1 MAVFFEDLKVGYV
14 EVSEPIAADRDGM
27 VDYALNHD
35 PYPIHV
41 DPEMARRTPFGD
53 VIASFGY
60 TVSLYMQLMHRLP
73 LVRATEPA
81 FLGAV
86 GWEVTFGGPVRP
98 GDQIRMRQTIIDK
111 RRSSRDGRGLVTSR
125 NELLN
130 QHDEIPVS
138 IDARWLL
145 ATRPNQPAR

>member
-1 MAVFFEDLKVGYV
+1 MAILFEDVEVGYT
-14 EVSEPIAADRDGM
+14 EISDSIEADRAEM
-27 VDYALNHD
+27 IAYARTND

-41 DPEMARRTPFGD
+41 DVDVARQSPFGD

-60 TVSLYMQLMHRLP
+60 TVSLYMRLMHRLE
-73 LVRATEPA
+73 LIGATEEG

-98 GDQIRMRQTIIDK
+98 GDLIRMRHTILDK
-111 RRSSRDGRGLVTSR
+111 RLTSRGDRGLVTSR

-130 QHDEIPVS
+130 QSDEIPVS

-145 ATRPNQPAR
+145 STGTE